1 MRRRMR
7 ASGLE
12 LAPNERLPE
21 DHLGAALTLG
31 YQLLKRDVEAYEGG
45 RSGEE
50 NSANR
55 FDAYAAERLQW
66 IREAETVGGK
76 IFLTAPPRFCF
87 ALHGSRWSR
96 CGPDGETVFTQ
107 NLLMRM
113 LHRTT
118 DLQTTSSSTC
128 ARVVPSG
135 RAAFVRNRAGK
146 RRAALCEALFAF
158 VMLLFLSAPGARRG
172 TRVPVRVGI
181 LETVGRLTSA
191 ETFLPTIN
199 YLRKE
204 LALEGAELVV
214 TYHDIESM
222 RAALSNRELDFFIS
236 NPGSSRLRSRPRCTA
251 LATQRPR
258 EAMIPMRRW
267 AASFCPRGT
276 RDLRLEDLKGKRA
289 VAVAP
294 NGFGG
299 YYVGLGEIE
308 EAVRDRGLNKWKPES
323 FFGGS
328 ALHGLPHAV
337 GSCRAAAQSSR

>member
-1 MRRRMR
+1 
-7 ASGLE
+7 
-12 LAPNERLPE
+12 
-21 DHLGAALTLG
+21 
-31 YQLLKRDVEAYEGG
+31 
-45 RSGEE
+45 
-50 NSANR
+50 
-55 FDAYAAERLQW
+55 
-66 IREAETVGGK
+66 
-76 IFLTAPPRFCF
+76 
-87 ALHGSRWSR
+87 
-96 CGPDGETVFTQ
+96 
-107 NLLMRM
+107 M

-158 VMLLFLSAPGARRG
+158 VMLLFLSAPAQAWDSG
-172 TRVPVRVGI
+172 PVRVGI

-236 NPGSSRLRSRPRCTA
+236 NPGFFAVAQQTFGARH

-258 EAMIPMRRW
+258 EADDPNAAMGGVFRSVIP
-267 AASFCPRGT
+267 
-276 RDLRLEDLKGKRA
+276 LKSMG
-289 VAVAP
+289 
-294 NGFGG
+294 
-299 YYVGLGEIE
+299 
-308 EAVRDRGLNKWKPES
+308 
-323 FFGGS
+323 
-328 ALHGLPHAV
+328 
-337 GSCRAAAQSSR
+337 